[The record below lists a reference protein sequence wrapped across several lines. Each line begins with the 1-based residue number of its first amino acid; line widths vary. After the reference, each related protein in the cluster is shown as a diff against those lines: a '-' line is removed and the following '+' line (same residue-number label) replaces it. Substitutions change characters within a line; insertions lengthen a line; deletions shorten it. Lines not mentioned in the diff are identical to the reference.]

1 MRILCEYGLPSLR
14 YILTVHILNDT
25 QLKELNSM
33 QTKYITIWTNVPK
46 HGATPALFYAK
57 SGLNIRRISYLYI
70 E

>member
-33 QTKYITIWTNVPK
+33 QTKYITIWNNVPK
-46 HGATPALFYAK
+46 HGATHALF
-57 SGLNIRRISYLYI
+57 SNL
-70 E
+70 